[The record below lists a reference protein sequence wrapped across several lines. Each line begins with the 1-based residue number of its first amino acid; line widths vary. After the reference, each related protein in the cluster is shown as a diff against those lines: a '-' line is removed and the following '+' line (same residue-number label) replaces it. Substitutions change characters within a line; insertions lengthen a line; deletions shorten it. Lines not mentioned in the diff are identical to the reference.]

1 MYIAYADN
9 SLTDCGNFI
18 IEALAFLNAFG
29 PIVVTPSSNI
39 TSLPFEKY
47 IYSIF
52 LSLLYIAS
60 LLTIYLG
67 LSVAISISSTFDV
80 KKSTSI

>member
-29 PIVVTPSSNI
+29 PIVVTPSSNV
-39 TSLPFEKY
+39 TSLPFENTY
-47 IYSIF
+47 IVFFY
-52 LSLLYIAS
+52 LYYI
-60 LLTIYLG
+60 
-67 LSVAISISSTFDV
+67 
-80 KKSTSI
+80 